1 MFTRENGAE
10 TIGRHF
16 DRVERRDADGWIT
29 SDDDEVVL
37 GFVASLDA
45 ETPPILPPF
54 ELPIRSRRA
63 SSVFVATKT

>member
-1 MFTRENGAE
+1 MPHGGSPAARSGVSTTDHREGKAE
-10 TIGRHF
+10 
-16 DRVERRDADGWIT
+16 RDDG
-29 SDDDEVVL
+29 EVVL

-45 ETPPILPPF
+45 ETPPVLPPF